1 MRPELPCGHPVHC
14 GSPCE
19 TDARLEVSPTVEPVI
34 ECPAGSVLAGQID
47 VSGGEIVVRLLVVLF
62 NPWRVCIVAEAKV

>member
-1 MRPELPCGHPVHC
+1 MNAPRTTVRPPMHC

-34 ECPAGSVLAGQID
+34 ECPAGSVLAGQVD
-47 VSGGEIVVRLLVVLF
+47 VSGGEIVVGLLVV
-62 NPWRVCIVAEAKV
+62 RSTHGVCAS